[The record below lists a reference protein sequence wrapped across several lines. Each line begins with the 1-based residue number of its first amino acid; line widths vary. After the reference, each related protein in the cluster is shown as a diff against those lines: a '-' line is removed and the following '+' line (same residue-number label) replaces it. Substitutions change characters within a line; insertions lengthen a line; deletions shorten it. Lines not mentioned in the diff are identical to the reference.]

1 MTDTRQAIQ
10 TAVQGRAAGPLPFRD
25 THAVYGQMSRFL
37 HWTIAVLVLYQ
48 FVGMG
53 LRLIF
58 DKQPWLSPF
67 VAYHQPVGTILFL
80 LIVVRALWALS
91 NRNNRP
97 THGHHFWGRAA
108 SLGHAVLYV
117 VMLAVPAIALLRA
130 YGNDRVFAP
139 FGFTIFP
146 AQEPP
151 IGWMVNLGGLLHGEL
166 GWLLS
171 ILIAG
176 HIVMVGV
183 HESMWRDGTLARM
196 LGRKGRAG

>member
-1 MTDTRQAIQ
+1 
-10 TAVQGRAAGPLPFRD
+10 
-25 THAVYGQMSRFL
+25 
-37 HWTIAVLVLYQ
+37 
-48 FVGMG
+48 
-53 LRLIF
+53 
-58 DKQPWLSPF
+58 
-67 VAYHQPVGTILFL
+67 
-80 LIVVRALWALS
+80 
-91 NRNNRP
+91 
-97 THGHHFWGRAA
+97 
-108 SLGHAVLYV
+108 
-117 VMLAVPAIALLRA
+117 MLAVPTIALLRA

-166 GWLLS
+166 GWLLA
-171 ILIAG
+171 ILVAG